1 MSQQVPPPL
10 TPYGPSI
17 SLHDVRRVVDA
28 AEGEAK
34 SNHCAVAVVIVDSGG
49 HMVMAHRLDNAQ
61 LASMRIAEAK
71 ARTAVEFR
79 RPTRVFEDA
88 IAGGGIGLRVL
99 TFGVSAA
106 EGGEPIV
113 SGGRIIG
120 AIGVSGGISGTGRTG
135 REGRRSRH
143 QVTRGPVRVEK
154 RFSGCFATDS
164 PP

>member
-1 MSQQVPPPL
+1 MTQQAPPPL
-10 TPYGPSI
+10 TPYGQPI
-17 SLHDVRRVVDA
+17 SFHDARRAMDA
-28 AEGEAK
+28 AEGEA
-34 SNHCAVAVVIVDSGG
+34 NRNNCPVAIAIVDSGG
-49 HMVMAHRLDNAQ
+49 HVVMAHRLDNTQ

-106 EGGEPIV
+106 EGGVPII

-120 AIGVSGGISGTGRTG
+120 AIGVSGGTS
-135 REGRRSRH
+135 E
-143 QVTRGPVRVEK
+143 QEE
-154 RFSGCFATDS
+154 
-164 PP
+164 